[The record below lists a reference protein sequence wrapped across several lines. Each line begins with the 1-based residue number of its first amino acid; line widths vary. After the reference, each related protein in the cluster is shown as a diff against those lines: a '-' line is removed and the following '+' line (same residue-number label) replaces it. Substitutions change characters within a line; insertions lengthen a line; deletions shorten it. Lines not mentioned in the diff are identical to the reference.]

1 VTEKR
6 WKWTSP
12 EKTMGQE
19 LQESNTFSRQLP
31 VPRKDKKSK
40 NDRRLL
46 GYNTIY
52 ILEKVNYT
60 KTKQGWSESQNY
72 KVVSKKNIWGEE
84 NILHLVCDD
93 YTTTFVKINT
103 IIHLKGL
110 NFQYVNNT
118 SVKSNS
124 SLFPIY
130 EQQDSFSLR
139 PK

>member
-1 VTEKR
+1 
-6 WKWTSP
+6 
-12 EKTMGQE
+12 MGQE